1 MSSCRSWKSTL
12 VVLVLGILTIS
23 VHGEVYTAL
32 AEMEELLETES
43 VLISNLEGYI
53 RVQEDKLSYLKTQQP
68 GPWSESGSGSGSE
81 SISFRSLDVCFV
93 TIGTRR
99 EILAAQQLT
108 AALSLSQRLSTSTS
122 SSSLLSLSSFSSW
135 LPHVARAAAASN

>member
-12 VVLVLGILTIS
+12 VVLVLGILTVS

-53 RVQEDKLSYLKTQQP
+53 RVQEDKLSYLKT
-68 GPWSESGSGSGSE
+68 SESGSGSGSE
-81 SISFRSLDVCFV
+81 SISFRSPDVCFV

-122 SSSLLSLSSFSSW
+122 SSSLLSLSLFSSW